1 MNNSSS
7 HYPDEISTVQNPA
20 LGAYALWRFAL
31 AFQAREDSEPSIPLA
46 FLVLPLVLHEATR
59 KVILS
64 TNKAS
69 GFALFAG
76 KLGEQREEILTIHDR
91 VRQLR
96 ELTLESIVLGEQAG
110 LLALDVDN
118 ASMRSRQLSVDE
130 VPQELPAALNWINPA
145 CERVGHW
152 FANLTDEHIARTLCV
167 EF

>member
-1 MNNSSS
+1 MNVRAQ
-7 HYPDEISTVQNPA
+7 YPNEISTVQNPT
-20 LGAYALWRFAL
+20 LGAYALWRFGL
-31 AFQAREDSEPSIPLA
+31 AFEARENNEPRIPLA

-64 TNKAS
+64 THKAS

-76 KLGEQREEILTIHDR
+76 KLGEQREEILTIHNR

-96 ELTLESIVLGEQAG
+96 ELTLESIALGEQAG
-110 LLALDVDN
+110 LLTLNVEL
-118 ASMRSRQLSVDE
+118 ASIRSRQLGADKA
-130 VPQELPAALNWINPA
+130 PQELPIGLSWVNPA

-152 FANLTDEHIARTLCV
+152 FGSLTDEHIARTLCV